1 MFHNSKITIYQII
14 VLIFQFAKK
23 GSTKNTSALVGIS
36 NKTAAERSK
45 CMRNVCTRLLLKLDM
60 TMGGRNERVQL
71 DETHFFSIPKHHR
84 GRWRKH
90 RNWLFVVVDEDSTL
104 FYCQLV
110 RKRTR
115 PALETIINQIV
126 KPGTHIKSDEH
137 KACYWLGKTTKKS
150 VPAMQTGPLQA
161 HYGLP

>member
-1 MFHNSKITIYQII
+1 M
-14 VLIFQFAKK
+14 
-23 GSTKNTSALVGIS
+23 
-36 NKTAAERSK
+36 
-45 CMRNVCTRLLLKLDM
+45 
-60 TMGGRNERVQL
+60 
-71 DETHFFSIPKHHR
+71 PKHHR

-137 KACYWLGKTTKKS
+137 KAYYWLGKTTKKKCITHADRPFTS
-150 VPAMQTGPLQA
+150 TLLFAIRRSLKHKMERTQTRWKETILLSKG
-161 HYGLP
+161 HIKR